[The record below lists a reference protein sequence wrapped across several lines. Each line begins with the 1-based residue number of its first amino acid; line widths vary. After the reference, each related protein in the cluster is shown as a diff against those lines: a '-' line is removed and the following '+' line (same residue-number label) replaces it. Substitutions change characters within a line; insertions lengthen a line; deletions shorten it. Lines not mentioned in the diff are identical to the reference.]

1 MPVCVAVYVLG
12 CLVVF
17 VYLYVCTC
25 VCECV
30 YIYIYAYVCVCIY
43 MPHLYIERERLLRKV
58 EALKKVKLQRDY
70 WVETC

>member
-30 YIYIYAYVCVCIY
+30 YIYIYVHMCVCIY
-43 MPHLYIERERLLRKV
+43 MPHLYIDRERDCLGK
-58 EALKKVKLQRDY
+58 LKL
-70 WVETC
+70 